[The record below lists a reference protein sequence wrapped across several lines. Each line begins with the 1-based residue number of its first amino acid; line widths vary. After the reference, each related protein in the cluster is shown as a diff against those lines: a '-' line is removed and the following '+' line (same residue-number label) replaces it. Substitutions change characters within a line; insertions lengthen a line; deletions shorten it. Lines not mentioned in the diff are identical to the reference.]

1 MAIERMSDG
10 QLHKRLKALMRE
22 TWARTRARARFA
34 DVRAAVAEMGERIER
49 SVRIQNLLWL
59 LESRGRHD
67 LIACA
72 YNGVRFA

>member
-1 MAIERMSDG
+1 MAVEMLTDG
-10 QLHKRLKALMRE
+10 QLHKRLKGLMRE
-22 TWARTRARARFA
+22 TWARAKARSA

-49 SVRIQNLLWL
+49 SIRIQNLLHV
-59 LESRGRHD
+59 LEERGRHD

>member
-1 MAIERMSDG
+1 MAIESYSSG
-10 QLHKRLKALMRE
+10 KVHKLLKARLRE
-22 TWARTRARARFA
+22 TWARAKARSA

-49 SVRIQNLLWL
+49 SVRIQNLMWL

>member
-10 QLHKRLKALMRE
+10 QLHKRLKGLMRE
-22 TWARTRARARFA
+22 TWARARARSA
-34 DVRAAVAEMGERIER
+34 DVRAAVAEMRERIER
-49 SVRIQNLLWL
+49 SVRIQNLMWL

-67 LIACA
+67 LVACA

>member
-10 QLHKRLKALMRE
+10 QLHRRLKALMRE
-22 TWARTRARARFA
+22 TWARTRARFA

-49 SVRIQNLLWL
+49 SVRIQNLLHV
-59 LESRGRHD
+59 LEERGRHD

>member
-1 MAIERMSDG
+1 MAIEMLTDG
-10 QLHKRLKALMRE
+10 QLHKRLKGLMRE
-22 TWARTRARARFA
+22 TWARAKARSA

-49 SVRIQNLLWL
+49 SVRIQNLLQV
-59 LESRGRHD
+59 LERRGRHD

>member
-1 MAIERMSDG
+1 MAIEKLTDG
-10 QLHKRLKALMRE
+10 QLHKRLKAYMRKMWE
-22 TWARTRARARFA
+22 R
-34 DVRAAVAEMGERIER
+34 VRAKCSDILVALVEMKERIEN

-59 LESRGRHD
+59 LEERGRHD